1 MSMKYERTY
10 KPTYEP
16 DIIISLISRIR
27 EKANRFIAADL
38 TRHGLTGLKP
48 IHGDIL
54 LALFQHGNPTMK
66 ELADIV
72 DRRKSTVTT
81 LVDKLARL
89 GYALKA
95 QDADDNRVFRISLT
109 KKGQGLKDSLIDI
122 SNRLIE
128 KVYKN
133 MPSETRKQMVNHLR
147 QINDQW

>member
-1 MSMKYERTY
+1 MV
-10 KPTYEP
+10 YEP

-27 EKANRFIAADL
+27 EKANRFIVAEL
-38 TRHGLTGLKP
+38 TRHGLTDLKP

-54 LALFQHGNPTMK
+54 LALFQYGNPTMK

-81 LVDKLARL
+81 LVDKLVRL
-89 GYALKA
+89 EYAKKI
-95 QDADDNRVFRISLT
+95 QDSDDNRVFRISLT
-109 KKGQGLKDSLIDI
+109 KKGRGLKGRLIDI

-128 KVYKN
+128 KVYKD
-133 MPSETRKQMVNHLR
+133 MPSEKRKRLVRTLR